1 MSTHTDRTFR
11 SRVMTLVTLC
21 ALLAAPSVARAA
33 STGDAVRP
41 APDTLTPTESK
52 ARAEDEAR
60 YEDWARS
67 LTTATVRPLAR
78 RGSISPQIVDGPYY
92 YMWTPSHAQGRSY
105 WCGPATCQ
113 IIVDYWRPCPS
124 QLDLAQHLGTTSG
137 GTDFTRVDDV
147 LRAFTGKQY
156 WYYGGIRS
164 ESSFLSYVGYG
175 ITSKHYPIVADVH
188 IFASVWP
195 HYNFDHV
202 GHIIPLDAYDSR
214 YGTIRINDPYGES
227 AWRAGGGNTYGH
239 TTYSHDVIWNGVA
252 NHPLRAVIR

>member
-1 MSTHTDRTFR
+1 MSTHTDRTLR
-11 SRVMTLVTLC
+11 ARLMMLVTLC
-21 ALLAAPSVARAA
+21 ALLAAPSVAGAA
-33 STGDAVRP
+33 GTGDAVRP
-41 APDTLTPTESK
+41 APDRLTPTEAK
-52 ARAEDEAR
+52 TRAEDEAR
-60 YEDWARS
+60 YKDWAGS
-67 LTTATVRPLAR
+67 LTTAAVRPLVR
-78 RGSISPQIVDGPYY
+78 RGSISPQIVDGPYRY
-92 YMWTPSHAQGRSY
+92 IWTPSHAQQRSY

-113 IIVDYWRPCPS
+113 IIADYWGPCPS
-124 QLDLAQHLGTTSG
+124 QLHLAQHLGTTSG

-175 ITSKHYPIVADVH
+175 ITSKHYPIVADVR

-195 HYNFDHV
+195 YYNFDHA

-214 YGTIRINDPYGES
+214 YGTIRINDPYAES
-227 AWRAGGGNTYGH
+227 AWRAGGGNTYSH